1 MKKIAIYMMTM
12 VFTLAFGLAYAGEQL
27 NNGVTDFTG
36 RSYETLELNPAIA
49 VNSFESSGAAGL
61 RAGDYEVANAVT
73 DFSGRSYD
81 TFEIGPSAAGNS
93 VEGESA
99 GGLHMEQ
106 AVNKASHEGVGTTRT
121 YDTLPVAW

>member
-12 VFTLAFGLAYAGEQL
+12 VFTLALGLAYAGEHV

-49 VNSFESSGAAGL
+49 VNSFESSGAGSL
-61 RAGDYEVANAVT
+61 RAGDYMAANGVT

-81 TFEIGPSAAGNS
+81 SFEIGPSAAG
-93 VEGESA
+93 
-99 GGLHMEQ
+99 GGLRKGQE
-106 AVNKASHEGVGTTRT
+106 VNKASHEGVGTSPT
-121 YDTLPVAW
+121 YDTTPIVRKF

>member
-36 RSYETLELNPAIA
+36 RSYETLEPNPAIT
-49 VNSFESSGAAGL
+49 VNSIESSGAGGL
-61 RAGDYEVANAVT
+61 RAGENEILNNDVT

-81 TFEIGPSAAGNS
+81 TFEIGPSAAGNR
-93 VEGESA
+93 GQHR
-99 GGLHMEQ
+99 LQ
-106 AVNKASHEGVGTTRT
+106 AVNKASHEGVGTTLS
-121 YDTLPVAW
+121 YDSVPMAW

>member
-27 NNGVTDFTG
+27 NGVTDFTG

-49 VNSFESSGAAGL
+49 VNSFESSGAGSL
-61 RAGDYEVANAVT
+61 RAGDYEVSNSVT

-81 TFEIGPSAAGNS
+81 TFEIGPSASG
-93 VEGESA
+93 
-99 GGLHMEQ
+99 GGLRKGQE
-106 AVNKASHEGVGTTRT
+106 VNKASHEGVGTSPT
-121 YDTLPVAW
+121 YDTTPMVW